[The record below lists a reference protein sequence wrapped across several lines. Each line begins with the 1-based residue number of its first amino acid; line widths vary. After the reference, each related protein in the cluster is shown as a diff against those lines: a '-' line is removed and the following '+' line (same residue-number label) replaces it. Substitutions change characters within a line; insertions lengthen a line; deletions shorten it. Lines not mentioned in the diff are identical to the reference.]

1 MVRVDLSFRNRANG
15 HKIPNFTGWLHWQ
28 ASLPSFWQRDFLN
41 LYRTSGVIARSI
53 TYTMEKRLFN
63 FSAGPAVLPVPV
75 LERIRDEMLCLPGC
89 GASVM
94 EISHRSK
101 QFIAIQEAAKARLV
115 KLLGVPDTH
124 DVLFIQGGSRLQFS
138 MIPMNLLRGQ
148 SGPAQYVL
156 TGSWGKYA
164 LAEAKK
170 EGATETVYDASATNY
185 DRLPEWSDLNLRPD
199 AAYVHITSNET
210 IQGVQF
216 QSDLDSPSPLVS
228 DCSSDFLYRP
238 LDVQKYGLLYA
249 CAQKNA
255 GPAGVTV
262 VVIRKDLLGRSDD
275 SLPGYLNYN
284 NHSKEGSMWNT
295 PPTFAIY
302 VLGLVTEWIETTFGD
317 LKTLHA
323 HNIKKAKI
331 LYDVLDAFPDLY
343 QGHAQ
348 KSDRSLMNVTFRFPS
363 EDVEKA
369 FLAGAKDRD
378 LDSLK
383 GHRSVG
389 GIRASIYNA
398 MPIEGVEALANY
410 MREFAKR

>member
-1 MVRVDLSFRNRANG
+1 
-15 HKIPNFTGWLHWQ
+15 
-28 ASLPSFWQRDFLN
+28 
-41 LYRTSGVIARSI
+41 
-53 TYTMEKRLFN
+53 MEKRLYN

-101 QFIAIQEAAKARLV
+101 QFIAIQDAAKERLIR
-115 KLLGVPDTH
+115 LLNIPADY
-124 DVLFIQGGSRLQFS
+124 DVLFLQGGSRLQFS

-148 SGPAQYVL
+148 KGPAQYVL

-170 EGATETVYDASATNY
+170 EGTTEVLFDAAATNY
-185 DRLPEWSDLNLRPD
+185 DRLPNDGELKISPE

-216 QSDLDSPSPLVS
+216 PTDLSSPAPLVCDS
-228 DCSSDFLYRP
+228 SSDFLYRSV
-238 LDVQKYGLLYA
+238 DIQKYGLMYA

-262 VVIRKDLLGRSDD
+262 VIIRRDLLARSSDQ
-275 SLPGYLNYN
+275 LPGYLNYN

-295 PPTFAIY
+295 PPTFAVY
-302 VLGLVTEWIETTFGD
+302 VLGLVAEWVESTIGGLD
-317 LKTLHA
+317 A
-323 HNIKKAKI
+323 MYSHNQKKAK
-331 LYDVLDAFPDLY
+331 LVYDALDASPSIYL
-343 QGHAQ
+343 GHAR
-348 KSDRSLMNVTFRFPS
+348 KEDRSLMNVTFRFPS
-363 EDVEKA
+363 EELEKA
-369 FLAGAKDRD
+369 FLDGAKAHR

-398 MPIEGVEALANY
+398 MPMEGAQTLADY
-410 MREFAKR
+410 MRDFASKHA